1 MTSIY
6 NMDGSPVLLD
16 LEEKISPSEYEKL
29 DDLAM
34 EVAKYTSY
42 TQYEAFRTIVRLLNL
57 MHKRGW
63 HGNKGAN

>member
-1 MTSIY
+1 MNNIC
-6 NMDGSPVLLD
+6 DVVGRPVLLEF
-16 LEEKISPSEYEKL
+16 EEKISPSEYEKL

-42 TQYEAFRTIVRLLNL
+42 TQYEAFHTIARLLNL